1 VSEYEIKAL
10 TSDTWDAFAALAS
23 RHGGA
28 GMGGCWCTWFHRET
42 HSGSPTGTA
51 EDARDYKRGL
61 VETGGAHAALVF
73 DGDQAV
79 GWAEYGSPDELP
91 GIAHRKEYLE
101 GADAL
106 PDYRI
111 TCFFV
116 DRLSRRSGVA
126 AAHSTVLS
134 PSSPWPAVAWSRPTH
149 RTPPA
154 RRCRQHS
161 CTAAPAPCSN
171 GPGSSTSARR
181 ERIIAFCGRSSTQA
195 EKPSFKEAASAR
207 LTGQCRIWCA
217 TSRLCPAATSAFTDA
232 FSWHSRCSKRTRRRI
247 AVGGRPAFGFRG
259 RRLFANAADIGR
271 LELLSAV
278 PTTSGSVLLGYR
290 IT

>member
-1 VSEYEIKAL
+1 MSEYEIKAL

-79 GWAEYGSPDELP
+79 GWAQYGSPDELP

-126 AAHSTVLS
+126 AAALDGALDLIAAAGGGVVEAYPQDTLGKKVSATFLYSGTRPMFERAGFLYQRPKGKNHCILRKVIN
-134 PSSPWPAVAWSRPTH
+134 PS
-149 RTPPA
+149 
-154 RRCRQHS
+154 
-161 CTAAPAPCSN
+161 
-171 GPGSSTSARR
+171 
-181 ERIIAFCGRSSTQA
+181 
-195 EKPSFKEAASAR
+195 
-207 LTGQCRIWCA
+207 
-217 TSRLCPAATSAFTDA
+217 
-232 FSWHSRCSKRTRRRI
+232 
-247 AVGGRPAFGFRG
+247 
-259 RRLFANAADIGR
+259 
-271 LELLSAV
+271 
-278 PTTSGSVLLGYR
+278 
-290 IT
+290 

>member
-1 VSEYEIKAL
+1 MSEYEIKAL

-79 GWAEYGSPDELP
+79 GWAQYGSPDELP

-126 AAHSTVLS
+126 AAALDGALDLIAAAGGGVVEAHPQDTPGKKVSATFLYSGTRPMFERAGFLYQRPKGKNHCILRKVIN
-134 PSSPWPAVAWSRPTH
+134 PS
-149 RTPPA
+149 
-154 RRCRQHS
+154 
-161 CTAAPAPCSN
+161 
-171 GPGSSTSARR
+171 
-181 ERIIAFCGRSSTQA
+181 
-195 EKPSFKEAASAR
+195 
-207 LTGQCRIWCA
+207 
-217 TSRLCPAATSAFTDA
+217 
-232 FSWHSRCSKRTRRRI
+232 
-247 AVGGRPAFGFRG
+247 
-259 RRLFANAADIGR
+259 
-271 LELLSAV
+271 
-278 PTTSGSVLLGYR
+278 
-290 IT
+290 